1 LCIGKKGMVRNMESN
16 NNISGIMDTTLEK
29 IKNMVDV
36 NTIVGDPIISS
47 DNTLIVPISKV
58 TFGFFSGGGEMDA
71 STKKPTKVQEE
82 MVKNDS
88 YPFAGG
94 AGAGVT
100 LQPIGF
106 IVASGSNI
114 TMLPVNYNS
123 TIERI
128 VETLPNT
135 ITQLKDA
142 IKK

>member
-1 LCIGKKGMVRNMESN
+1 MEG
-16 NNISGIMDTTLEK
+16 NNINGMMDTTLDK
-29 IKNMVDV
+29 IKSMVDV
-36 NTIVGDPIISS
+36 NTIVGDPIISH

-58 TFGFFSGGGEMDA
+58 TFGFFSGGGEVDA
-71 STKKPTKVQEE
+71 SKQKSEKAQEE
-82 MVKNDS
+82 VAKNGA

-106 IVASGSNI
+106 IVASGNNI
-114 TMLPVNYNS
+114 TMLPVTYNS
-123 TIERI
+123 TVERL

-142 IKK
+142 IKN